1 MRRIDPPSFCLG
13 IAAGIGL
20 KAACDLFAAPSRPRP
35 PATRHVTRH
44 VRPAGQ
50 GQMQAPPKDW
60 DIVDE
65 QSDESFPASDPP
77 GNY

>member
-1 MRRIDPPSFCLG
+1 MRRTDPLSFCLG
-13 IAAGIGL
+13 IAVGVGL
-20 KAACDLFAAPSRPRP
+20 KAVYDLFAASLRAP
-35 PATRHVTRH
+35 PAGPRY

-50 GQMQAPPKDW
+50 SQMQAPPQHW

>member
-1 MRRIDPPSFCLG
+1 MRRTDPLSFCLG

-20 KAACDLFAAPSRPRP
+20 KAACDLFAASSRPNP
-35 PATRHVTRH
+35 KGTHY
-44 VRPAGQ
+44 VRAAGQ
-50 GQMQAPPKDW
+50 SQMRAPPKDW